1 MVKMK
6 PRLKRKLMTDAATV
20 SLSVVLGCMSVGLG
34 VLSLV
39 IHNSVYDTVHVRMC
53 GLRCMCRKG
62 GGCTRHAQKAE
73 DEFEEIQV

>member
-1 MVKMK
+1 MK
-6 PRLKRKLMTDAATV
+6 PYLQRKWTMTDAATV

-39 IHNSVYDTVHVRMC
+39 IHNSVCDTVHVRMC

-62 GGCTRHAQKAE
+62 GGGTRHEPKNDE
-73 DEFEEIQV
+73 DFEEIEV